1 VRRAKAL
8 ARGWLRGGKAV
19 LYTVDTPFGISTAQI
34 VRRNLARIGLRADIK
49 AFPFPVLFAKLF
61 APGEPFDIA
70 NNSGFVADYS
80 DPEPSWIS
88 PPSV

>member
-8 ARGWLRGGKAV
+8 ARGRLRGGKAV

-70 NNSGFVADYS
+70 GFCCGLQRSGAELDLAAVCLKQ
-80 DPEPSWIS
+80 
-88 PPSV
+88 